1 MGKGGLEKTESEK
14 KLAKCKLE
22 VLQQISKAERGYV
35 KEESKT
41 NKRYE
46 IKVKMKNIE
55 AIRKL

>member
-1 MGKGGLEKTESEK
+1 
-14 KLAKCKLE
+14 LE